1 MKKKLATGG
10 YEAELVRKYEESLR
24 QVESYMRENEGL
36 KDSLMKFRQ
45 EYQQVVN
52 SKNLEID
59 DLQRRLREASAAQSG
74 RGDAY
79 YKLEI
84 EYKKLEFENKRIKE
98 ITVTKN
104 REIEELQLKS
114 KQLVYQLEEQSTQIT
129 QYSNVSVTIKE
140 YENRFTLLGKEI
152 ERLNNVLRDKSS

>member
-1 MKKKLATGG
+1 M
-10 YEAELVRKYEESLR
+10 RKYEESLR

-59 DLQRRLREASAAQSG
+59 DLQRRLREATTAQSG

-98 ITVTKN
+98 ITDTKN

-114 KQLVYQLEEQSTQIT
+114 KQLVYQLEEQSTQIRE
-129 QYSNVSVTIKE
+129 YSNVSVTIKE

-152 ERLNNVLRDKSS
+152 ERLNNVLRDKSSELSDVTSKYRLA

>member
-1 MKKKLATGG
+1 MKKKFATGG
-10 YEAELVRKYEESLR
+10 YDAELVRKYEESLR

-59 DLQRRLREASAAQSG
+59 DLQRRLRDASTMQSG

-79 YKLEI
+79 YKL
-84 EYKKLEFENKRIKE
+84 
-98 ITVTKN
+98 
-104 REIEELQLKS
+104 
-114 KQLVYQLEEQSTQIT
+114 
-129 QYSNVSVTIKE
+129 
-140 YENRFTLLGKEI
+140 
-152 ERLNNVLRDKSS
+152 